1 MKKAMFLI
9 LVLGLAGCATAKKEN
24 HCPVAVIE
32 VTPVT
37 GNKVGHK

>member
-1 MKKAMFLI
+1 MKKALLVF
-9 LVLGLAGCATAKKEN
+9 LVLGMAGCATAKREN

-37 GNKVGHK
+37 GNEVGHK